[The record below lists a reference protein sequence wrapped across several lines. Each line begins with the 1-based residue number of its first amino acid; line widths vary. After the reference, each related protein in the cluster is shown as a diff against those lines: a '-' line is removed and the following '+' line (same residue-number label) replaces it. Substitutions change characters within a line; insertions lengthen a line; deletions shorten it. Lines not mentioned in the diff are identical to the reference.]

1 MPGVNARRFVVY
13 WLPVLLCATAI
24 LVGTSLP
31 RAPGPE
37 IEGGDKLAHLLAYG
51 LLGLL
56 LMRAYRSCEG
66 LPCRRAAVMTM
77 AVGGLYAALDELHQ
91 APLPHRTASLSDFA
105 TDLAGLAVGAAA
117 FWLLT
122 VVRRDARD
130 ARVHTQTIKERDS
143 MADALHVNDDNFESE
158 ILQSEVPVLVDFW
171 APWCAPCLMMGPT
184 LEKLAGDYDGRA
196 KIAKLNVDDAP
207 GLASKYGIRSIPSL
221 LFFKDGEVVDQ
232 LVGVQSEAVLKG
244 KLDGLA

>member
-1 MPGVNARRFVVY
+1 MPGVNMRRFVVY
-13 WLPVLLCATAI
+13 WLPVLMCAAAI

-91 APLPHRTASLSDFA
+91 MPLPRRTASLSDFGA
-105 TDLAGLAVGAAA
+105 DLAGLALGAAVV
-117 FWLLT
+117 WLL
-122 VVRRDARD
+122 VSARRDR
-130 ARVHTQTIKERDS
+130 REIGTHTLTTRKRDS
-143 MADALHVNDDNFESE
+143 MAEPLHVNDDTFESE
-158 ILQSEVPVLVDFW
+158 VLQSELPALVDFW
-171 APWCAPCLMMGPT
+171 APWCGPCLMMGPT
-184 LEKLAGDYDGRA
+184 IEKLAEEYDGRA
-196 KIAKLNVDDAP
+196 TIAKVNVDDSP
-207 GLASKYGIRSIPSL
+207 GLATKYGIRSIPSL
-221 LFFKDGEVVDQ
+221 LFFKGGEVVDQ